1 MNKIKLLDK
10 TVSNMIAAGEVVER
24 PASVIKEL
32 LENSI
37 DAKAKHITIE
47 IKNGGVKYIRVADDG
62 IGMTKEDASLSL
74 LRHAT
79 SKIEKAED
87 LDAILTLGFRGEAL
101 ASISAVSNMEIYTKA
116 RGEKEGTLIKSS
128 CGEITDTLDAGC
140 PDGTT
145 IIVRD
150 LFVNTPARMKFLK
163 KDHTEAGYIADIIT
177 RLALAR
183 PDISF
188 KFINNDKEQL
198 FTLGDGELLNTIYA
212 IYGRDIKNAMVKGEY
227 KEFGISLSGYFGK
240 SEASR
245 PNRNMQNI
253 FINGRYIKSPLIS
266 HAVEEAYKQELMV
279 GKFPS
284 CVLNLEIDPH
294 CVDINVHPTKLEAK
308 FSDEKSVYHV
318 VYWAAKNALYQKK
331 VIPTVEKN
339 IPSKESAKAEESL
352 FSGFARKKPA
362 MTLNESSWIAKK
374 AENAVKTN
382 INSNT
387 QTTENKT
394 EPVSEVKR
402 EPLFKFTSSEKK
414 ETSSRQ
420 ETINI
425 IKEHESVSEKNIE
438 ISSKNNPLSVS
449 EPKAEKEPVIKVSA
463 LKEEISYRICGQVFD
478 TYIIIEKDGQMMMI
492 DQHAA
497 HERLRFEKLREGYK
511 NRQIASQ
518 TLIAPAVIKLTPSE
532 MAEFSEYK
540 EEISALGFM
549 AEEFGES
556 EIIVRSVPL
565 ELTDTEIKEAL
576 VEIIGLYS
584 NHRKNIDEQIAEK
597 MLYQIACKGAVKAN
611 MHLHE
616 SEIKQL
622 LDNIFAL
629 PEINTCP
636 HGRPITIAF
645 TKDFIEKQF
654 KRIV

>member
-1 MNKIKLLDK
+1 MNRIKLLDK
-10 TVSNMIAAGEVVER
+10 QVSNMIAAGEVIER

-37 DAKAKHITIE
+37 DAKAKHITVE
-47 IKNGGVKYIRVADDG
+47 IKNGGIKYIRVTDDG
-62 IGMTKEDASLSL
+62 IGMTKEDAAMSL

-101 ASISAVSNMEIYTKA
+101 ASICAVSNMEIYTKS
-116 RGEKEGTLIKSS
+116 REEKEGTLIKSS

-145 IIVRD
+145 IVVRD
-150 LFVNTPARMKFLK
+150 LFINTPARMKFLK

-177 RLALAR
+177 RLSLAR

-188 KFINNDKEQL
+188 KFINNDKEQI
-198 FTLGDGELLNTIYA
+198 FTTGDGELINAIYS
-212 IYGRDIKNAMVKGEY
+212 IYGRDIKNAMIKGEY
-227 KEFGISLSGYFGK
+227 KEFGISLLGYFGK
-240 SEASR
+240 AEASR

-284 CVLNLEIDPH
+284 CVINIEIDPR

-331 VIPTVEKN
+331 VIPTVEKS
-339 IPSKESAKAEESL
+339 IPTAQSAKAEESL
-352 FSGFARKKPA
+352 FSSFARKKTA
-362 MTLNESSWIAKK
+362 TTLNESSWISQM
-374 AENAVKTN
+374 AENTVKTN
-382 INSNT
+382 IYSDVKAEPIKEIKKEPLFTFT
-387 QTTENKT
+387 QDKPKTIEQKTIETSKRSELNTTENTK
-394 EPVSEVKR
+394 EIMLENNAQPVSKDED
-402 EPLFKFTSSEKK
+402 KK
-414 ETSSRQ
+414 ET
-420 ETINI
+420 TTF
-425 IKEHESVSEKNIE
+425 IKRN
-438 ISSKNNPLSVS
+438 
-449 EPKAEKEPVIKVSA
+449 
-463 LKEEISYRICGQVFD
+463 EEISYKICGQVFD
-478 TYIIIEKDGQMMMI
+478 TYIIIEKDSQMMMV

-497 HERLRFEKLREGYK
+497 HERLRFERLKEGFK

-518 TLIAPAVIKLTPSE
+518 ALVSPSIIKLTPSE

-540 EEISALGFM
+540 EEISALGFD
-549 AEEFGES
+549 AEVFGES
-556 EIIVRSVPL
+556 EIIIRSVPE
-565 ELTDTEIKEAL
+565 ELTDSEIKEAII
-576 VEIIGLYS
+576 EIIGLYS
-584 NHRKNIDEQIAEK
+584 KYRKNIDEQIAEK

-616 SEIKQL
+616 AEMKTL
-622 LDNIFAL
+622 LDSIFAL